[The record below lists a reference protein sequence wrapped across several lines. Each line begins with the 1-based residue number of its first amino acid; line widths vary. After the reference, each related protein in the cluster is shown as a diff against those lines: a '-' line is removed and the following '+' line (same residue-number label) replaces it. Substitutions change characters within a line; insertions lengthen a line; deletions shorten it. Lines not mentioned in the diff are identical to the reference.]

1 MLDTLHGAGRGFTI
15 ACPAFPDNQRTVFKG
30 HLFVGDQL
38 LSDSGMRGHPL
49 TPTTD
54 ANLVRVLQ
62 RQSRRR
68 AGLVAHD
75 TVVRGA
81 AAIGERFA
89 ALQAEDVQI
98 TVVDAVSNADL
109 LHIGA
114 APTGMRLVTAG
125 SGIAIGLPSN
135 ATRADAPHAAGGLRA
150 IVSGGRSVTTNA
162 QVEHFKDAGGAALA
176 IDPLALADEGADPVA
191 QALDWAC
198 PRLADAP
205 VLVYATAAPQAVQAA
220 QARLGR
226 NRGGQLVEQA
236 LARIAVGL
244 ARIFHAATT
253 VRVEGPH

>member
-135 ATRADAPHAAGGLRA
+135 ATRADAPHAAGTLRA
-150 IVSGGRSVTTNA
+150 GCGPSCRAVARSRRTRRSSISRTPAGPRSRSIRWRLPTRAPTRSRRRSTGPARAWPTRRCWSTQRPRRKPCRQRKPVSVETVGGNSSSRRWHASRSA
-162 QVEHFKDAGGAALA
+162 
-176 IDPLALADEGADPVA
+176 
-191 QALDWAC
+191 
-198 PRLADAP
+198 
-205 VLVYATAAPQAVQAA
+205 
-220 QARLGR
+220 
-226 NRGGQLVEQA
+226 
-236 LARIAVGL
+236 
-244 ARIFHAATT
+244 
-253 VRVEGPH
+253 